1 MKQKKQLAVLAV
13 LLVVAGLVWYLFYFR
28 SGKSSAS
35 PNVASVSSYRL
46 LGIDNPELH
55 WPELN
60 AARKAEYKSN
70 GRNPFSPEAPP
81 QPAALVAKN
90 EKPRH
95 PVIGP
100 PAPVDAPPLPPPT
113 LPATLKFFGYG
124 TIPNG
129 TARRAFFSDGDD
141 VFIVAEGETLL
152 GRYRI
157 IKVNNTNLEFEEIAT
172 GRHNTAPLVEDQA
185 AAAQPST

>member
-13 LLVVAGLVWYLFYFR
+13 LLSVAGLVWYVFYF
-28 SGKSSAS
+28 SAGKSSAGT
-35 PNVASVSSYRL
+35 NVASVRSYHL

-60 AARKAEYKSN
+60 AARRAEYKSN

-81 QPAALVAKN
+81 PPAPLVAKN

-95 PVIGP
+95 PVVGP
-100 PAPVDAPPLPPPT
+100 MPAPPEPVIPPPT

-172 GRHNTAPLVEDQA
+172 GRHNTTPLVEDQA

>member
-1 MKQKKQLAVLAV
+1 MNQKKQLALLAGL
-13 LLVVAGLVWYLFYFR
+13 LLVAGSVWYLVYFR
-28 SGKSSAS
+28 TAKSSAD
-35 PNVASVSSYRL
+35 PNVASVRSYHL

-55 WPELN
+55 WPELK
-60 AARKAEYKSN
+60 AARTTEYKSN

-81 QPAALVAKN
+81 PPDLTAKN

-95 PVIGP
+95 PAYGP
-100 PAPVDAPPLPPPT
+100 PQKEVVPPLPPPT

-124 TIPNG
+124 TVPNG
-129 TARRAFFSDGDD
+129 SARRAFFSDGDD

-185 AAAQPST
+185 AAGQPST

>member
-1 MKQKKQLAVLAV
+1 MKQKKQLVFLAALV
-13 LLVVAGLVWYLFYFR
+13 VVAGLVWYLFYFR
-28 SGKSSAS
+28 NAKSSS
-35 PNVASVSSYRL
+35 GPNIASVRSYQL
-46 LGIDNPELH
+46 LGIDNPGLH

-81 QPAALVAKN
+81 PVVIAKN
-90 EKPRH
+90 EKPHRP
-95 PVIGP
+95 PVGP
-100 PAPVDAPPLPPPT
+100 MPLPPVPPIPPPT

-124 TIPNG
+124 TVPNG
-129 TARRAFFSDGDD
+129 SARRAFFSDGED

-172 GRHNTAPLVEDQA
+172 GRHNTTPLIEEQA
-185 AAAQPST
+185 VGQPST